1 MTSSLTYRALQIL
14 SAFLVIGWAVAYGYE
29 NHLGNQCIESF
40 NQLSES
46 NQIRLK
52 DLQARID
59 KVRAREAS
67 LQARTNELIKSV
79 NTPDPGAKKD

>member
-14 SAFLVIGWAVAYGYE
+14 SAFAVIGWAVAYGYE
-29 NHLGNQCIESF
+29 NHQGNQCIESF

-46 NQIRLK
+46 NRVRIT

-67 LQARTNELIKSV
+67 LQARANELIKSV
-79 NTPDPGAKKD
+79 NTPDAGAKKE